1 MYHFLSLLQMEHTS
15 NRYTRFANGESRWYP
30 NLALDAWVIYSPL
43 HKLIHIDRIC
53 VGTTTNNQ
61 AKYDGVNGLLA
72 TTLQLGIHHLDVF
85 LDSQLL
91 ISQLNNYYRVRDPY
105 LFRKFLHTK

>member
-15 NRYTRFANGESRWYP
+15 NRYMGFTDGASRWSL
-30 NLALDAWVIYSPL
+30 NLASAAWLIYSPS
-43 HKLIHIDRIC
+43 HELIHIDGIC
-53 VGTTTNNQ
+53 VGTAPNNQ

-72 TTLQLGIHHLDVF
+72 TALQLGVFHLDVF

-91 ISQLNNYYRVRDPY
+91 VSQLNNHYQVCDPY
-105 LFRKFLHTK
+105 LFRNFVHTK